1 MDATTLMLLTIY
13 IALVITPFIY
23 NYFTIRQ
30 ADQDSGEEKSK
41 SPNNLDNL
49 PKIPNGSLIIFI
61 NNADYSKIERIL
73 KEARIGS

>member
-30 ADQDSGEEKSK
+30 SDQDSGEEKSK